1 MKQNRRV
8 NNAIKRE
15 SIRDKKSDVRLNR
28 VRVNKIIKEEII
40 YTLFGGIKITST
52 NRMRKRGV
60 RISTFLCLFIF
71 FQLNLSSQ

>member
-28 VRVNKIIKEEII
+28 VRVNKIIKEEDNIYII
-40 YTLFGGIKITST
+40 WRNQNYKY
-52 NRMRKRGV
+52 
-60 RISTFLCLFIF
+60 
-71 FQLNLSSQ
+71 